1 VARRTLQTTA
11 LELFLLVATSALP
24 LRGLAEEK
32 PTEDEATVDVHG
44 TRPHPTAI
52 SAEPGLSGSSLDRQ
66 QLAPAGVT
74 LPDALRTVPGLTV
87 TQLGGMGAPATARVR
102 GASAAQTALYLG
114 SIRLNDEVG
123 GVADLSTIPTSLIG
137 RVDIY
142 RSLTPRFSAAEG
154 MGGTIVIAPRTPR
167 ETELSSKLTFGSF
180 TSERLELTLGA
191 CRNPASCVLTGVE
204 LTQARNDY
212 PFRDSRGVLL
222 VDNEGEIA
230 RLPNADS
237 SQASAWLTGTTELGQ
252 TDVLLFLEHTAREQ
266 GAPKLA
272 LVPSEEARARFQ
284 RTAIGLE
291 LDVPLDA
298 LRGDATFTS
307 TAVLAGTELD
317 DPLLEMGL
325 GTNAVQTPGSRFEQA
340 AQLSQQPLSW
350 LFVEEHLSI
359 SYEGLDRFEA
369 VEGRTQIALSASRL
383 GTRLA
388 LGAEVTPLGNVAASA
403 RLSLQC
409 LDTSETSLDFCSQ
422 VLPGARGGLLV
433 RHGALDTY
441 FNVAQAAR
449 PPTLSEL
456 YGVSLLMRGNENLEA
471 ETATTLEGGV
481 RHHLPAKGA
490 PILWFDASAF
500 ARFARDLI
508 VFTRT
513 AQGYLRPENRDQTR
527 TLGAELLVGAA
538 PWGGFRVEGN
548 VALLDPRDTTPS
560 RATQND
566 ILPFLS
572 RLVAS
577 ASAEQRVPVS
587 SPSLRQLRLGLRTH
601 YESSRYADSAG
612 LAVVPEQSFTDL
624 ELGSSWFS
632 RPHTENHGADAGELL
647 SLEFRVSNVFDQVR
661 YDIVGFPLPGRAWF
675 LSLGLELP

>member
-1 VARRTLQTTA
+1 MA
-11 LELFLLVATSALP
+11 LELCLLAAASALP
-24 LRGLAEEK
+24 LHAVAQEK
-32 PTEDEATVDVHG
+32 PSESEAIVDVQG
-44 TRPHPTAI
+44 TRPHPTEIA
-52 SAEPGLSGSSLDRQ
+52 AEPGVSGSHIDRED
-66 QLAPAGVT
+66 LAAAGVT
-74 LPDALRTVPGLTV
+74 LPDALRSAPGLTV

-102 GASAAQTALYLG
+102 GASAAQTSVYLG
-114 SIRLNDEVG
+114 TIRLNDEVG

-154 MGGTIVIAPRTPR
+154 MGGTILITPRTPR
-167 ETELSSKLTFGSF
+167 ATELSSKLTFGSF
-180 TSERLELTLGA
+180 TSERLELTLGG
-191 CRNPASCVLTGVE
+191 CQNPSTCVLSGVE
-204 LTQARNDY
+204 LTQAQNDY

-222 VDNEGEIA
+222 VDSTGQVA

-237 SQASAWLTGTTELGQ
+237 SQASAWLTGTTQLGQ
-252 TDVLLFLEHTAREQ
+252 TDLRLFLEHTAREQ

-284 RTAIGLE
+284 RTALGLE
-291 LDVPLDA
+291 LGLPLDA
-298 LRGDATFTS
+298 LRGEATFTS
-307 TAVLAGTELD
+307 SAVLAGTELD

-325 GTNAVQTPGSRFEQA
+325 GTSAIETPGRRFEQA
-340 AQLSQQPLSW
+340 ARVSQQPLSW

-359 SYEGLDRFEA
+359 SYEGLDRLEE
-369 VEGRTQIALSASRL
+369 VEGRSEVALSASRL

-388 LGAEVTPLGNVAASA
+388 LGAEVTPLTSTTLSA
-403 RLSLQC
+403 RVSLQC
-409 LDTSETSLDFCSQ
+409 LDTAQGALDFCSQ
-422 VLPGARGGLLV
+422 VLPGARAGMLV
-433 RHGALDTY
+433 RQGPFDAYL
-441 FNVAQAAR
+441 NVAQAAR

-456 YGVSLLMRGNENLEA
+456 YGVSLLMRGNEALAA
-471 ETATTLEGGV
+471 ETATTIEGGL
-481 RHHLPAKGA
+481 RHHFPKRGI
-490 PILWFDASAF
+490 PVLWLDASAF
-500 ARFARDLI
+500 ARFAKDLI

-538 PWGGFRVEGN
+538 PWRGFRIEGN
-548 VALLDPRDTTPS
+548 VSLLDPRDTTPG
-560 RATQND
+560 RTTQND
-566 ILPFLS
+566 ILPFSS

-577 ASAEQRVPVS
+577 ASAEQKIVIAS
-587 SPSLRQLRLGLRTH
+587 ASLQTLRLGLRTH

-624 ELGSSWFS
+624 ELGSGWFE
-632 RPHTENHGADAGELL
+632 RPNAPSAGGESPSVL
-647 SLEFRVSNVFDQVR
+647 SINLRLSNLFDQVR